1 MNTKMNIVWLIL
13 LLCSIIYTVVDISG
27 GVGFIVMTVLLS
39 ATLVAAFII
48 SIVVDATISKTSEC
62 ECEIRKL
69 KDELAELKDSQ
80 KNDINNI

>member
-1 MNTKMNIVWLIL
+1 
-13 LLCSIIYTVVDISG
+13 
-27 GVGFIVMTVLLS
+27 MTVLLS

>member
-1 MNTKMNIVWLIL
+1 MQHHLYGSRYFWW
-13 LLCSIIYTVVDISG
+13 G
-27 GVGFIVMTVLLS
+27 RFIVMTVLLS